1 MTTPRVKTISKTLEE
16 VRASHRFLKVTFK
29 DGTYST
35 SRVQINGHK
44 TIWAKDADVV
54 YSPETGLAGRRDVV
68 VDYLKSRADRSDD
81 SADEVLREFN
91 ADKRLITSKNFEKY
105 ADYIEDK
112 TRDRQKATADEG
124 TSKIHL
130 IPREQIPD
138 LLARVREVRG
148 QVSSSGKTSRADV
161 IGQYLKKIED
171 GKVFRIHGC
180 TQEGLSAEGKLLR
193 STTKDGTSS
202 KSSVALGDKAPLSH
216 FFVPMSYDNKRYVVN
231 FMTLYYMHVDQM
243 KAQDAQTKAKQFAED
258 LLGQYKKVRGGRASS
273 PKPRATSGSRKSRA
287 SSADSAGSVASKTRK
302 ARAASTDGSASP
314 KSRKASAS
322 PAGASPKTSR
332 AKSPSQTRSKSPSK
346 AKTPRSQRACSPR
359 QGTDST
365 VQSAGSSRAATPTR
379 SPSPSGTSPKPSAKG
394 GKVFRLPSKKPT
406 AA

>member
-16 VRASHRFLKVTFK
+16 VRHSHRFLKVAFK
-29 DGTYST
+29 DGAYST

-54 YSPETGLAGRRDVV
+54 YSPETGLAGRRDIIE
-68 VDYLKSRADRSDD
+68 DYLKSRADRSDD
-81 SADEVLREFN
+81 SADEVLREFK

-105 ADYIEDK
+105 SDYIEDK

-124 TSKIHL
+124 SGKVPL
-130 IPREQIPD
+130 VPREQIPD
-138 LLARVREVRG
+138 LLARAREVRG

-216 FFVPMSYDNKRYVVN
+216 FYVPMSYDNKRYVVN
-231 FMTLYYMHVDQM
+231 FMTLYYQHVDNM
-243 KAQDAQTKAKQFAED
+243 KAPDAQAKARTFAED
-258 LLGQYKKVRGGRASS
+258 LLVQYKKVRGGRASS
-273 PKPRATSGSRKSRA
+273 PKPRDGSKPRSGSRKPRA
-287 SSADSAGSVASKTRK
+287 SSADSAGSAAKPKK
-302 ARAASTDGSASP
+302 ARSPSAKPRDASASP
-314 KSRKASAS
+314 KTPRAPSVKKDRSPSPAKPRAASPPKTPRAAS
-322 PAGASPKTSR
+322 PA
-332 AKSPSQTRSKSPSK
+332 KSPRG
-346 AKTPRSQRACSPR
+346 R
-359 QGTDST
+359 TDST

-394 GKVFRLPSKKPT
+394 GKVFRLPGTKKPT
-406 AA
+406 A

>member
-16 VRASHRFLKVTFK
+16 VRASHRFLKVAFK
-29 DGTYST
+29 DKVYST

-44 TIWAKDADVV
+44 TIWAKDPDVV
-54 YSPETGLAGRRDVV
+54 YSPETGLAGRREIV
-68 VDYLKSRADRSDD
+68 VDYLKSRSDRSDE

-112 TRDRQKATADEG
+112 TRDRQKTTADEG
-124 TSKIHL
+124 TGKVHL

-202 KSSVALGDKAPLSH
+202 KTSVALGDKAPLSH
-216 FFVPMSYDNKRYVVN
+216 FYVPMSYDNKRYVVN

-243 KAQDAQTKAKQFAED
+243 KAQDAQTKARQFAED
-258 LLGQYKKVRGGRASS
+258 LLVQYKKVRGGRTSS
-273 PKPRATSGSRKSRA
+273 PKPRDASKPRTTSGSRKSRA
-287 SSADSAGSVASKTRK
+287 SSADSTGSKTRK
-302 ARAASTDGSASP
+302 SRAASADGSTSP
-314 KSRKASAS
+314 KPRKARDAS
-322 PAGASPKTSR
+322 VSPKTPR
-332 AKSPSQTRSKSPSK
+332 AKSQSKPRDKSPSPS
-346 AKTPRSQRACSPR
+346 KTPRAPRAASPR
-359 QGTDST
+359 QGTSST

-394 GKVFRLPSKKPT
+394 GKVFRLPSKKT
-406 AA
+406 A